1 MKKHILAMS
10 IAATLSITNVSA
22 DTHGFENGEDLGRTL
37 GAAVD
42 DVFKGAQDAIIYIFE
57 LPEDT
62 TEWTVGQVAML
73 KDKICEK
80 PETIIKTVEVIKEVP
95 VEKIVEVIQKVPVE
109 KIVEKIVY
117 VDRDVIKKVYIEPK
131 ERHCTTKRQSD
142 RFGNVEEDIKCT
154 EWKQ

>member
-1 MKKHILAMS
+1 MKKHILVMS

-22 DTHGFENGEDLGRTL
+22 ETEGFRNLAHVGETLDNGFRKI
-37 GAAVD
+37 V
-42 DVFKGAQDAIIYIFE
+42 KAIESIKD

-62 TEWTVGQVAML
+62 KVWTVAQVEEL

-80 PETIIKTVEVIKEVP
+80 PVAVTPLTIIKEVIKEVP
-95 VEKIVEVIQKVPVE
+95 VDR
-109 KIVEKIVY
+109 IVEKIVY
-117 VDRDVIKKVYIEPK
+117 VDREVIKKIYIEPK

-154 EWKQ
+154 EWKH

>member
-1 MKKHILAMS
+1 MKKHILVMS

-22 DTHGFENGEDLGRTL
+22 ETEGFRNLAHVGETIDNGFRKI
-37 GAAVD
+37 V
-42 DVFKGAQDAIIYIFE
+42 KAIESIKD

-62 TEWTVGQVAML
+62 KVWTAVQVAEL

-80 PETIIKTVEVIKEVP
+80 PVAVTPLTIIKEVIKEVP
-95 VEKIVEVIQKVPVE
+95 VDRII
-109 KIVEKIVY
+109 EKIVY
-117 VDRDVIKKVYIEPK
+117 VDREVIKKIYIEPK

-154 EWKQ
+154 EWKH

>member
-1 MKKHILAMS
+1 MKKHILVMS

-22 DTHGFENGEDLGRTL
+22 ETEGFRNLAHVGETIDNGFRKI
-37 GAAVD
+37 V
-42 DVFKGAQDAIIYIFE
+42 KAIESIKD

-62 TEWTVGQVAML
+62 KVWTVAQVEEL

-80 PETIIKTVEVIKEVP
+80 PVAVTPLTIIKEVIKEVP
-95 VEKIVEVIQKVPVE
+95 VDR
-109 KIVEKIVY
+109 IVEKIVY
-117 VDRDVIKKVYIEPK
+117 VDREVIKKIYIEPK

-154 EWKQ
+154 EWKH

>member
-10 IAATLSITNVSA
+10 IAASLSITNVSA
-22 DTHGFENGEDLGRTL
+22 DTHGFANGEDLGRTL

-42 DVFKGAQDAIIYIFE
+42 DVFKGAQDAVLYIFE

-62 TEWTVGQVAML
+62 KKWTVGQVAEL

-80 PETIIKTVEVIKEVP
+80 PQTIVEIKEVP
-95 VEKIVEVIQKVPVE
+95 VEKIVEVIKEVPVE
-109 KIVEKIVY
+109 TIVEKIVY
-117 VDRDVIKKVYIEPK
+117 VDREVIKKVYIEPK

>member
-1 MKKHILAMS
+1 MKKHILVMS

-22 DTHGFENGEDLGRTL
+22 ETEGFRNLAHVGETLDNGFRKIVKAIESIED
-37 GAAVD
+37 
-42 DVFKGAQDAIIYIFE
+42 

-62 TEWTVGQVAML
+62 KVWTVAQVEEL

-80 PETIIKTVEVIKEVP
+80 PVAVTPLTIIKEVIKEVP
-95 VEKIVEVIQKVPVE
+95 VDR
-109 KIVEKIVY
+109 IVEKIVY
-117 VDRDVIKKVYIEPK
+117 VDREVIKKIYIEPK

-154 EWKQ
+154 EWKH

>member
-1 MKKHILAMS
+1 MS

-22 DTHGFENGEDLGRTL
+22 ETEGFRNLAHVGETLDNGFRKI
-37 GAAVD
+37 V
-42 DVFKGAQDAIIYIFE
+42 KAIESIKD

-62 TEWTVGQVAML
+62 KVWTVAQVEEL

-80 PETIIKTVEVIKEVP
+80 PVAVTPSTIIKEVIKEVP
-95 VEKIVEVIQKVPVE
+95 VDR
-109 KIVEKIVY
+109 IVEKIVY
-117 VDRDVIKKVYIEPK
+117 VDREVIKKIYIEPK

-154 EWKQ
+154 EWKH

>member
-1 MKKHILAMS
+1 MKKHILVMS

-22 DTHGFENGEDLGRTL
+22 ETEGFRNLAHVGETIDNGFRKI
-37 GAAVD
+37 V
-42 DVFKGAQDAIIYIFE
+42 KAIESIKD

-62 TEWTVGQVAML
+62 KVWTVGQVAEL

-80 PETIIKTVEVIKEVP
+80 PITIVKTVEVIKEVP
-95 VEKIVEVIQKVPVE
+95 VDRII
-109 KIVEKIVY
+109 EKIVY
-117 VDRDVIKKVYIEPK
+117 IDREVIKKIYIEPK

-154 EWKQ
+154 EWKH

>member
-22 DTHGFENGEDLGRTL
+22 ETEGFRNLAHVGETLDNGFRKI
-37 GAAVD
+37 V
-42 DVFKGAQDAIIYIFE
+42 KAIESIRD

-62 TEWTVGQVAML
+62 KVWTVGQVAEL

-80 PETIIKTVEVIKEVP
+80 PITIVKTVEVIKEVP
-95 VEKIVEVIQKVPVE
+95 VDRII
-109 KIVEKIVY
+109 EKIVY
-117 VDRDVIKKVYIEPK
+117 IDREVIKKIYIEPK

-154 EWKQ
+154 EWKH

>member
-1 MKKHILAMS
+1 MKKHILVMS

-22 DTHGFENGEDLGRTL
+22 ETEGFRNLAHVGETIDNGFRKI
-37 GAAVD
+37 V
-42 DVFKGAQDAIIYIFE
+42 KAIESIGD

-62 TEWTVGQVAML
+62 KVWTVAQVEEL

-80 PETIIKTVEVIKEVP
+80 PVAVTPLTIIKEVIKEVP
-95 VEKIVEVIQKVPVE
+95 VDR
-109 KIVEKIVY
+109 IVEKIVY
-117 VDRDVIKKVYIEPK
+117 VDREVIKKIYIEPK

-154 EWKQ
+154 EWKH